1 MGLAYAESPL
11 AEGFAPQL
19 VRIIFHNST
28 AAVGEGFKVD
38 LHWQNVGDEPS
49 ERDYWIFVH
58 FRPEGELDEPYGPG
72 GFSWDFP
79 PARGTS
85 RWRPDSEMA
94 SGAGLPGGD
103 SLVKEE
109 GCFFR
114 VPPGVRPGKYS
125 VLIGLYDRDGSLD
138 RIPLQNKSRDV
149 GNNRY
154 RVGTVQVTEE
164 PGQPSKLIA
173 YRFSW
178 RVNKARPKT
187 APGEA
192 RFLTK
197 GKLSVGFD
205 PLIPAIR
212 SWRWNGTELPLK
224 GDPVP
229 LGPEAEFLSL
239 DENRARNSL
248 ALGAEWTFNA
258 RMAGDTAVYKCRL
271 RWRGREVARFDIRF
285 QLERNGANLRLA
297 SVQEGPGFQ
306 LVAIS
311 VPAVASVA
319 ESTKGAA
326 LGIMHEG
333 GRLVDIAQS
342 ARHREIHTP
351 SRSYP
356 LPAAMVLCNQA
367 IATGWAKSPDDQ
379 IITEVLEAD
388 ADEKYATMGIRFVHR
403 IKGPSPESRF
413 VPRKNSSLQIT
424 LASAS
429 TNETLTWIQGAELIS
444 KNLRARPNPIFTG
457 SLMYRY
463 RFDENAS
470 ASENIQEARDLFQRV
485 RALSF
490 DAKQVVYLENWQE
503 EGSLLQFTPGKW
515 LGGLKGLEQLRDEAS
530 ALGVQITIT
539 DNISIVPAG
548 LSDTLDRLARQAPEH
563 TPALIFKKGNRAFTA
578 LSYRALLDKTV
589 IDKRLDKMMDVLGPC
604 RTVYLKEITSLPKTP
619 DYTIGRESGIET
631 IVNDAKDAIDLY
643 RKRGIEAASDTPSW
657 PFIGLVSHFMDLG
670 IEQEGGPYSMEE
682 RIPLTS
688 AVLQTKAT
696 WCSPLDI
703 KFGEGLLLLYGS
715 AWTGA
720 WDNSVSD
727 GEICDRYYLVNL
739 PVSLLAG
746 KAYAGFERD
755 GAESIATFED
765 GGEVR
770 VNTESGA
777 YSMTLNGYRVL
788 ENGLATIPVAR
799 GSLLVYST
807 HNRRVE
813 LALPHNWPAGPISRV
828 EAAEPDGTRSAVD
841 FQQNKASVILDIP
854 ARQPISICRR

>member
-28 AAVGEGFKVD
+28 AAVGEGFTVD

-58 FRPEGELDEPYGPG
+58 FRPEGEIEEPYGPG

-85 RWRPDSEMA
+85 RWRPDSELE
-94 SGAGLPGGD
+94 AGVGHLGGE

-114 VPPGVRPGKYS
+114 VPPGVKPGKYT
-125 VLIGLYDRDGSLD
+125 VLIGLYDRDGSLE
-138 RIPLQNKSRDV
+138 RIPLQNRSRDV

-154 RVGTVQVTEE
+154 RVGTVQVCEE

-178 RVNKARPKT
+178 RVNKSKPRT

-192 RFLTK
+192 RFLAK

-205 PLIPAIR
+205 PLIPAVR
-212 SWRWNGTELPLK
+212 GWRWNGAELPLK

-239 DENRARNSL
+239 DENRPRNSL

-285 QLERNGANLRLA
+285 QLERNGVNIRLA

-306 LVAIS
+306 LIAIS
-311 VPAVASVA
+311 LPAVASVA
-319 ESTKGAA
+319 QSASGAA
-326 LGIMHEG
+326 LGVMHEG

-351 SRSYP
+351 GRSYP
-356 LPAAMVLCNQA
+356 LPAAMVLCSQA
-367 IATGWAKSPDDQ
+367 LATGWAKSPDDQ
-379 IITEVLEAD
+379 IITEVLEAE
-388 ADEKYATMGIRFVHR
+388 EKYATLGIRFVHR
-403 IKGPSPESRF
+403 IKGPSPETSF
-413 VPRKNSSLQIT
+413 IPRKNSSLQIT
-424 LASAS
+424 LASVGAS
-429 TNETLTWIQGAELIS
+429 EKLTWIQGAELIS
-444 KNLRARPNPIFTG
+444 KNLRARPNPLYTASMI
-457 SLMYRY
+457 YRY
-463 RFDENAS
+463 QFDEKAT
-470 ASENIQEARDLFQRV
+470 ASENIGKALEFFRRV
-485 RALSF
+485 KALTF
-490 DAKQVVYLENWQE
+490 DARQLVYLENWQE
-503 EGSLLQFTPGKW
+503 EGSLLQFTPARW
-515 LGGLKGLEQLRDEAS
+515 LGGVKGLEQLRDEAA
-530 ALGVQITIT
+530 ALGIQITVS
-539 DNISIVPAG
+539 DNISIAPAG
-548 LSDTLDRLARQAPEH
+548 LSSTLDRLARQAPDH
-563 TPALIFKKGNRAFTA
+563 TPAVIYRKLDRAFTA
-578 LSYRALLDKTV
+578 LSYRALQDKGV
-589 IDKRLDKMMDVLGPC
+589 IDKRLDRMMDALGPC
-604 RTVYLKEITSLPKTP
+604 RTVYLSEITNLPKTP
-619 DYTIGRESGIET
+619 DYTRGRESGVET
-631 IVNDAKDAIDLY
+631 IVNDARDAIDLY
-643 RKRGIEAASDTPSW
+643 RKRGIEVAGDTPCW

-670 IEQEGGPYSMEE
+670 IEQEGGPYSREE

-696 WCSPLDI
+696 WCSPMDI

-715 AWTGA
+715 SWTGA
-720 WDNSVSD
+720 WDHTVSD

-746 KAYAGFERD
+746 KAYSGFEKSE
-755 GAESIATFED
+755 AESIATFED
-765 GGEVR
+765 GSEVR

-777 YSMTLNGYRVL
+777 YRMTLNGYRVL
-788 ENGLATIPVAR
+788 ENGLAVLPIMR
-799 GSLLVYST
+799 GVLQIYST
-807 HNRRVE
+807 HNRRLE
-813 LALPHNWPAGPISRV
+813 LPLPHNWPAGPVSRV
-828 EAAEPDGTRSAVD
+828 EAAETDGSRTRVE
-841 FQQNKASVILDIP
+841 FQQTKSSIILDIP
-854 ARQPISICRR
+854 ARQPLAIFRR